1 MTGPKGNSEFCF
13 PETLDVPR
21 GGDSCYTPQLKIK
34 QTTHECNT
42 LQSNEEPKIR
52 NTQLQKSTV
61 LQEVK
66 NVNNLKEM
74 NESFFVT
81 IKIYHGNKLHFLN
94 TS

>member
-1 MTGPKGNSEFCF
+1 MTSPKGNSDYCF

-21 GGDSCYTPQLKIK
+21 GFA
-34 QTTHECNT
+34 
-42 LQSNEEPKIR
+42 

-66 NVNNLKEM
+66 NVKKKLKEM

-81 IKIYHGNKLHFLN
+81 IKIYH
-94 TS
+94 